1 VCVQNVDASVRNLDR
16 PLPPG
21 GERASPAGAEGYSA
35 PMTEILARPTLEE
48 IEAASKLLRSVLVP
62 TPLIP
67 LHAARGPLDIRLKP
81 EIHQVIG
88 SFKIRGVFNAVATL
102 PEGRREAGVSTVSA
116 GNTAQA
122 LAWSARALG
131 ISAKSLMPEGA
142 PQTKIDAVR
151 ALGGEPVLVP
161 MDELFT
167 YMRER
172 GWESEREAFI
182 HPWTDHS
189 VHVGHGTMG
198 LEIYDDCPDVDSVY
212 IPVGGGGLLAGVASA
227 LKALAPDI
235 RIVAVEPEGCPT
247 LHTSLAEGRPS
258 GGRCETICDG
268 VAVPF
273 MTDSVFPLM
282 QDLVDECRLVS
293 EDDVKATMRRLASQ
307 DNMIVE
313 PSGALATA
321 AALADDSGKR
331 GTAVALLTGGNID
344 MAKLLPILG
353 GED

>member
-1 VCVQNVDASVRNLDR
+1 
-16 PLPPG
+16 
-21 GERASPAGAEGYSA
+21 
-35 PMTEILARPTLEE
+35 MTETLVRPTLAE
-48 IEAASKLLRSVLVP
+48 IEAAAKLLAPVLVP
-62 TPLIP
+62 TPLVP
-67 LHAARGPLDIRLKP
+67 LHAARGPLDIWLKP

-88 SFKIRGVFNAVATL
+88 SFKIRGVFHAVATL

-131 ISAKSLMPEGA
+131 IAAKSLMPEGA
-142 PQTKIDAVR
+142 PRTKIDAVR

-161 MDELFT
+161 MEELFT

-182 HPWTDHS
+182 HPWTDRG
-189 VHVGHGTMG
+189 VHVGHGTLG
-198 LEIYDDCPDVDSVY
+198 LEIHEDCPNVDSVY
-212 IPVGGGGLLAGVASA
+212 VPVGGGGLLVGVASA
-227 LKALAPDI
+227 LKAISPEI
-235 RIVAVEPEGCPT
+235 RVVAVEPEGCPT

-258 GGRCETICDG
+258 GGGRCETICDG

-273 MTDSVFPLM
+273 MTESVFALARE
-282 QDLVDECRLVS
+282 LVDDCLLVS
-293 EDDVKATMRRLASQ
+293 EADVKATMRRLADQ
-307 DNMIVE
+307 DHVIVE

-344 MAKLLPILG
+344 MAKLLPILA
-353 GED
+353 GEA